1 MKRIL
6 ALALALMC
14 LLGAQAEGLSEK
26 IAVIESLGIDFPETL
41 EHEIRTEYGLDE
53 EFMDYPVLLS
63 WLGFGWYNSVREEF
77 VPYGDDVFAF
87 DAEMWDIS
95 GDYIRLLEA
104 AARISDGEV
113 TVGDCSVET
122 TGVFWEYGLGRQV
135 IRFTMNGAERK
146 FSAKMQGDWMDVG
159 IIKYLNKCLEKDG
172 SPRRVW
178 CMYDMGQGFVVFCET
193 QEWAAN
199 FEKATGYKLYLD
211 ADKAGEVLW

>member
-1 MKRIL
+1 MKKII
-6 ALALALMC
+6 ALTLALML
-14 LLGAQAEGLSEK
+14 LLGAQAEVLSEK
-26 IAVIESLGIDFPETL
+26 IAVIESLGIVFPETL
-41 EHEIRTEYGLDE
+41 ENEIRADSGLDE

-87 DAEMWDIS
+87 DAEMWDLS

-104 AARISDGEV
+104 VARISDGEV
-113 TVGDCSVET
+113 TVENCSAEI

-135 IRFTMNGAERK
+135 IRFTMNGTERT
-146 FSAKMQGDWMDVG
+146 FRAKIRSDWMDVG
-159 IIKYLNKCLEKDG
+159 IIKYLNRCLEKDG

-193 QEWAAN
+193 QEWAEN
-199 FEKATGYKLYLD
+199 FEKATGYRLYLD
-211 ADKAGEVLW
+211 ADKAGEVF